1 MKSSVVCSCL
11 GLGYLKNES
20 IHRGADVCGEVW
32 LGVDGVQ
39 RRFQQPQF
47 ELRLG
52 RGWARLSK
60 LLDPSKSLHSVLK
73 S

>member
-1 MKSSVVCSCL
+1 MKSSAVCSCL

-20 IHRGADVCGEVW
+20 THRGADVGGVW
-32 LGVDGVQ
+32 LGVEGVQ
-39 RRFQQPQF
+39 RWFQQPQF

-60 LLDPSKSLHSVLK
+60 LLDPSKSLHSALK